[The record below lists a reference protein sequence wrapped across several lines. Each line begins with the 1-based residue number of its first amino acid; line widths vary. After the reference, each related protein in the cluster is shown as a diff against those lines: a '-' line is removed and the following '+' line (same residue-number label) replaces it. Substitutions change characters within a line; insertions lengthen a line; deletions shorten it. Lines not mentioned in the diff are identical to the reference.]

1 MNIKIVYATKT
12 KHSKKIAERIG
23 EKLKI
28 QPIGLEKQPIMENVD
43 LLFIA
48 GGIYAGK
55 CHPDILEFASRLEKG
70 KIKKVAL
77 ITSCLSN
84 TTKQDK
90 VRELLEQK
98 DIEIIDEF
106 VCKGNFL
113 FLGYGH
119 PNEEEINAIA
129 EFAKKLVEGI
139 TDFIY

>member
-12 KHSKKIAERIG
+12 KHSKKIAEKIG

-28 QPIGLEKQPIMENVD
+28 EPKSLEKQPLMEDVD
-43 LLFIA
+43 LLFIV

-55 CHPDILEFASRLEKG
+55 CHPDILEFASKIENG
-70 KIKKVAL
+70 QIKKAAL

-90 VRELLEQK
+90 VRELLEKK

-113 FLGYGH
+113 FFGYGH
-119 PNEEEINAIA
+119 PKEEEINASA
-129 EFAKKLVEGI
+129 EFAKKIVEGI

>member
-12 KHSKKIAERIG
+12 KNSKKIAERIG

-28 QPIGLEKQPIMENVD
+28 EPKIIEKQPVMEDVD
-43 LLFIA
+43 LLFIV

-55 CHPDILEFASRLEKG
+55 CHPDILEFASELEKG
-70 KIKKVAL
+70 QIKKVAL

-84 TTKQDK
+84 NTKQDK
-90 VRELLEQK
+90 VRELLEEK
-98 DIEIIDEF
+98 DVEIIDEF

-113 FLGYGH
+113 FFGYGH
-119 PNEEEINAIA
+119 PKEEEINAST
-129 EFAKKLVEGI
+129 EFAKKIVEGI